1 MIRTLNVSIYVH
13 TYQRWYQFRH
23 WNLIKS
29 WSLAWKIQIYRSP
42 NRQIIKYLTVS
53 FHHSLSFKVSNQNVN
68 RKQAWY
74 KQSNCFLNE
83 GSVTFYCCLWL
94 LSKSL
99 NRSRG
104 FCFGL
109 FSILNNKITVAS
121 VKKLEHVAWR
131 IALFQTGFPFHVCL
145 YHCYPCVHFT
155 CLMS

>member
-1 MIRTLNVSIYVH
+1 MFQFMYTRTSAGINSDIE
-13 TYQRWYQFRH
+13 T
-23 WNLIKS
+23 
-29 WSLAWKIQIYRSP
+29 SLSLGPCHEKF
-42 NRQIIKYLTVS
+42 KYTAP
-53 FHHSLSFKVSNQNVN
+53 HSLSFKVPNQNVN

-109 FSILNNKITVAS
+109 FSITNNKITVAS
-121 VKKLEHVAWR
+121 VKKTWTCSLENCFVSNR
-131 IALFQTGFPFHVCL
+131 FSFSR
-145 YHCYPCVHFT
+145 
-155 CLMS
+155 MSVSFLSLCSFYMF